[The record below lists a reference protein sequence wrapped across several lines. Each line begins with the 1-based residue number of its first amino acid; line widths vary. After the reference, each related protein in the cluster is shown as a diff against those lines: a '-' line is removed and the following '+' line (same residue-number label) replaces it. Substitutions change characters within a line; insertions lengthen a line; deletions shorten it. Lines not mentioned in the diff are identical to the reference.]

1 MALLSLSLSLSLSLM
16 YLSHRPIY
24 YLSPGR
30 VGICRQGLAVR
41 LRCRCRRTRL
51 CVGVLHVGRL
61 FIASFQWM
69 DPILLVDAVSGVVLV
84 RGGPVGTE
92 AVIFQNHPT
101 DQPNVPTH
109 TPSPMVWGSTDNTAK
124 TKESVQ
130 SAHALFL
137 SV

>member
-1 MALLSLSLSLSLSLM
+1 M

-92 AVIFQNHPT
+92 AVNFQNHPT

-109 TPSPMVWGSTDNTAK
+109 TPWCGDQHCKDLLKVCNLHM
-124 TKESVQ
+124 
-130 SAHALFL
+130 LCFFL
-137 SV
+137 SEY